1 MSALPAK
8 ADINRET
15 YNAQYWTL
23 RLYAQ
28 YFTIEASISV
38 IYELSRLGENTNA
51 EKDNE
56 SAILAYLLFLYL
68 NF

>member
-1 MSALPAK
+1 MFAAL
-8 ADINRET
+8 I
-15 YNAQYWTL
+15 AQYWTL

-38 IYELSRLGENTNA
+38 IYELSRPGENTNT

-56 SAILAYLLFLYL
+56 SAILAYLAFLYL